1 VRGSSDRRHREELV
15 ESLRRQ
21 VGRDFGNWTVAFTQ
35 AAAEHLG
42 LNAPDLGY
50 LATIAEQEPLT
61 AGRLAQLTGL
71 TTGAITG
78 VIDRLER
85 DGFVR
90 REPDPADR
98 RRVIVR
104 TVPERMREGAAVFA
118 SSQQAWVE
126 MSERYSDDE
135 LAFAI
140 EFMRRSTEVLK
151 EETAKLRA
159 QTAADGSRRPAS
171 TRAARR
177 TR

>member
-1 VRGSSDRRHREELV
+1 M
-15 ESLRRQ
+15 LRRQ

-35 AAAEHLG
+35 AAAERLG

-61 AGRLAQLTGL
+61 AGRLAELTGL

-90 REPDPADR
+90 READPADR

-118 SSQQAWVE
+118 SSQQAWAE
-126 MSERYSDDE
+126 MSARYSDDE

-151 EETAKLRA
+151 QETAKLRTEA
-159 QTAADGSRRPAS
+159 PSGAERRRHTVSRG
-171 TRAARR
+171 RR
-177 TR
+177 TGAPAE